1 MKPAAMP
8 PTNSTKLGRRAFLQR
23 SGLAAAGSALPWA
36 LNLAAMGDA
45 AAFNGGSSATDYK
58 ALVCVFLYGGNDYA
72 NTVIP
77 YDTASYSKYSA
88 IRGGNGIAIALADIN
103 AAGTVLSPAA
113 ADVPLDLQ
121 GAQRSYALHPS
132 MAGMAGLFNTGRAA
146 VVLNVGP
153 LVKPLTRDNY
163 NSSDRVNFPRPP
175 QLFSHNDQQ
184 SVWQS
189 SSAEGSKVGWGG
201 RMGDRVLASATNA
214 KSLFTCMSVTGN
226 AVFLSGSAALQYQLG
241 TSGAIKIQAARNSS
255 LYGNAALPGIIN
267 SLVCDSSRSHKL
279 ERDYNAVTSRAIAAE
294 LDVTSALA
302 LSSFTAP
309 ATAFAGYPFPT
320 DSLGRQLEMVA
331 RLIKGRDV
339 LQAKR
344 QVFMVSIGGFDL
356 HDNLI
361 AQHPALL
368 KSVSDAIAAFY
379 KLLEDTEYLPAS
391 GSSPAVKLSSQVTTF
406 TASDFGRTLTSNGD
420 GSDHGWGSH
429 HFVVGAAVNGQ
440 KFYGT
445 PPPVSDKDLKDSSG
459 TALSNPN
466 FGKYL
471 PENQWHVGQGR
482 LLPTTS
488 VDQYAATL
496 AKWFGVDDS
505 EMASVLPNIVNFNNA
520 TLSWNGGSLL
530 YPKYLGFMK

>member
-1 MKPAAMP
+1 MKPSAMTSSDLNDP
-8 PTNSTKLGRRAFLQR
+8 GRRAFLKR
-23 SGLAAAGSALPWA
+23 TGLAAAGTALPWA
-36 LNLAAMGDA
+36 LNLAAIGDA
-45 AAFNGGSSATDYK
+45 AAFNGGSNATDYK
-58 ALVCVFLYGGNDYA
+58 ALVCVFFYGGNDYA

-77 YDTASYSKYSA
+77 VDIASYAQYNA
-88 IRGGNGIAIALADIN
+88 IRGATNGIAIPLASVT
-103 AAGTVLSPAA
+103 AAPTVLSPATP
-113 ADVPLDLQ
+113 DIPVDLQ
-121 GAQRSYALHPS
+121 GVQRQYGLHPS
-132 MAGMAGLFNTGRAA
+132 MTAMAGLFNAGKAA

-153 LVKPLTRDNY
+153 LVKPLTRDQY
-163 NSSDRVNFPRPP
+163 NASATIYPRPP

-189 SSAEGSKVGWGG
+189 SSAEGTKVGWGG
-201 RMGDRVLASATNA
+201 KMGDLGMASNP

-226 AVFLSGSAALQYQLG
+226 AVFLSGNSALQYQVS
-241 TSGAIKIQAARNSS
+241 TSGAIKIQAARNSTVF
-255 LYGNAALPGIIN
+255 GNAALPGIIKN
-267 SLVCDSSRSHKL
+267 LVSDVSPAHKL
-279 ERDYNAVTSRAIAAE
+279 ERDYNAVTSRAIGAE
-294 LDVTSALA
+294 LDVSSALA
-302 LSSFTAP
+302 LTAFTAP
-309 ATAFAGYPFPT
+309 ATAFPGYPFPT
-320 DSLGRQLEMVA
+320 DSLGKQFEMVA

-379 KLLEDTEYLPAS
+379 KLLDDTDYLPAS
-391 GSSPAVKLSSQVTTF
+391 GSNPAVKLSSQVTTF

-429 HFVVGAAVNGQ
+429 HFVVGGAVNGQ

-445 PPPVSDKDLKDSSG
+445 PPPVSDKDTKDG
-459 TALSNPN
+459 A
-466 FGKYL
+466 GKYL

-496 AKWFGVDDS
+496 ARWFGVDDS
-505 EMASVLPNIVNFNNA
+505 EMATVLPNIVNFNNV
-520 TLSWNGGSLL
+520 TLNWTGGSLL

>member
-1 MKPAAMP
+1 MKPSAMTDLSMHPAAKDAL
-8 PTNSTKLGRRAFLQR
+8 SRRSFLKR
-23 SGLAAAGSALPWA
+23 SGLAAAGTALPWA
-36 LNLAAMGDA
+36 LNLAAMGEA
-45 AAFNGGSSATDYK
+45 AAFNGGASASDYK
-58 ALVCVFLYGGNDYA
+58 ALVCVFFYGGNDYA

-77 YDTASYSKYSA
+77 VDSASYAQYSA
-88 IRGGNGIAIALADIN
+88 IRGGTNGIAIPLASIT
-103 AAGTVLSPAA
+103 AAPTVLNPATP
-113 ADVPLDLQ
+113 DIPVDLQ
-121 GAQRSYALHPS
+121 GVQRQYGLHPS
-132 MAGMAGLFNTGRAA
+132 MTGMASLFNAGKAA
-146 VVLNVGP
+146 VLLNVGP
-153 LVKPLTRDNY
+153 LVKPLTREHY
-163 NSSDRVNFPRPP
+163 NSSDRTSYPRPP

-201 RMGDRVLASATNA
+201 KVGDLALPSNS

-226 AVFLSGSAALQYQLG
+226 AVFLSGNTALQYQVSS
-241 TSGAIKIQAARNSS
+241 SGAIKIQAARNSAVF
-255 LYGNAALPGIIN
+255 GNAALPGIIN
-267 SLVCDSSRSHKL
+267 TLVSDTSRTHTL
-279 ERDYNAVTSRAIAAE
+279 ERDYNAVTRRAIGAE
-294 LDVTSALA
+294 MDVTSALA
-302 LSSFTAP
+302 LSAFTAP
-309 ATAFAGYPFPT
+309 ATAFPGYPFPT
-320 DSLGRQLEMVA
+320 DSLGKQFEMVA

-368 KSVSDAIAAFY
+368 KSVSDAISAFY
-379 KLLEDTEYLPAS
+379 KLLDDTDYTPA
-391 GSSPAVKLSSQVTTF
+391 GGPTVKLSSQVTTF

-429 HFVVGAAVNGQ
+429 HFVVGGAVNGQ

-445 PPPVSDKDLKDSSG
+445 PPPLSDKDTKDSG
-459 TALSNPN
+459 
-466 FGKYL
+466 GKYL

-505 EMASVLPNIVNFNNA
+505 EMATVVPNIANFNNV
-520 TLSWNGGSLL
+520 TLSWTGGSLL

>member
-1 MKPAAMP
+1 M
-8 PTNSTKLGRRAFLQR
+8 T
-23 SGLAAAGSALPWA
+23 
-36 LNLAAMGDA
+36 
-45 AAFNGGSSATDYK
+45 
-58 ALVCVFLYGGNDYA
+58 
-72 NTVIP
+72 
-77 YDTASYSKYSA
+77 
-88 IRGGNGIAIALADIN
+88 
-103 AAGTVLSPAA
+103 
-113 ADVPLDLQ
+113 
-121 GAQRSYALHPS
+121 
-132 MAGMAGLFNTGRAA
+132 GMASLFNAGKAA

-163 NSSDRVNFPRPP
+163 NSADRVTYPRPP

-201 RMGDRVLASATNA
+201 KMGDLGMASNS

-226 AVFLSGSAALQYQLG
+226 AVFLSGNSTLQYQVS
-241 TSGAIKIQAARNSS
+241 TSGAIKIQAARNSTVF
-255 LYGNAALPGIIN
+255 GNAALPGIIN
-267 SLVCDSSRSHKL
+267 TLVSDVSRTHKL
-279 ERDYNAVTSRAIAAE
+279 ERDYNAVTGRAIGAE

-302 LSSFTAP
+302 LSAFTAP
-309 ATAFAGYPFPT
+309 ATAFPGYPFPT
-320 DSLGRQLEMVA
+320 DSLGKQFEMVA

-368 KSVSDAIAAFY
+368 KSVSDAISAFY
-379 KLLEDTEYLPAS
+379 KLLDDTDYTPAA
-391 GSSPAVKLSSQVTTF
+391 GASPAVKLSSQVTTF

-429 HFVVGAAVNGQ
+429 HFVVGGAVNGQ

-445 PPPVSDKDLKDSSG
+445 PPPISDKDAKDVS
-459 TALSNPN
+459 
-466 FGKYL
+466 GKYL

-505 EMASVLPNIVNFNNA
+505 EMATVLPNIANFNNV
-520 TLSWNGGSLL
+520 TLSWTGGSLL
-530 YPKYLGFMK
+530 YPKYLGFMKP